1 MSQTYHSGVAA
12 LLGPPNAGK
21 STLLNQLL
29 RQKIAI
35 VSPKPQTTR
44 NRIMGVMHGE
54 NYQIILLDTP
64 GLHEAR
70 EEINRRMMRAALEA
84 VVEADVAVYLADASD
99 PTAQKPSR
107 FEHQLATLAQAQ
119 CPILLALNKID
130 LVSKEKLLPL
140 MDWYQRQYGF
150 AAIIPLSALKGEGLD
165 RLVDELVARLPEGPQ
180 YYPDDMLTDV
190 SERFLAA
197 EIVREAIFLRTRAEV
212 PYSTAVLIDLF
223 DESAQPLKIVAS
235 IIVERSSQKGI
246 VIGKGGAMLGQIRR
260 QAAAEISR
268 VLERP
273 VRLEL
278 WVKVQKNW
286 TGKKDLLQSLG
297 LPG

>member
-1 MSQTYHSGVAA
+1 MGQIYRSGVAA
-12 LLGPPNAGK
+12 ILGPPNAGK

-54 NYQIILLDTP
+54 DYQVILLDTP

-84 VVEADVAVYLADASD
+84 VAEADVAVYLADASD
-99 PTAQKPSR
+99 PAALKPAR
-107 FEHQLATLAQAQ
+107 FEQQLATLKQAQ
-119 CPILLALNKID
+119 CPVLLALNKID
-130 LVSKEKLLPL
+130 LVPKEKLLPL
-140 MDWYQRQYGF
+140 MDWYQRHYAF
-150 AAIIPLSALKGEGLD
+150 AVIIPLSALMGEGLE
-165 RLVDELVARLPEGPQ
+165 RLVDELVTRLPEGPQ

-197 EIVREAIFLRTRAEV
+197 EIVRESVFLRTRAEV

-223 DESAQPLKIVAS
+223 DESADPLRIVAS
-235 IIVERSSQKGI
+235 IIVERNSQKGI
-246 VIGKGGAMLGQIRR
+246 VIGKRGAMLGQIRQ

-273 VRLEL
+273 IRLEL

-286 TGKKDLLQSLG
+286 TEKKDLLQTLG

>member
-1 MSQTYHSGVAA
+1 MSQTYRSGVAA
-12 LLGPPNAGK
+12 ILGPPNAGK

-35 VSPKPQTTR
+35 VSPKPHTTR

-70 EEINRRMMRAALEA
+70 EEMNRRMIRAALEA
-84 VVEADVAVYLADASD
+84 VAEADVAVYLADASD
-99 PTAQKPSR
+99 PAAQKPAR
-107 FEHQLATLAQAQ
+107 IEYQLTALAQAQ
-119 CPILLALNKID
+119 CPVLLALNKID
-130 LVSKEKLLPL
+130 LLPKEKLLPL
-140 MDWYQRQYGF
+140 MDWYQRQYSF
-150 AAIIPLSALKGEGLD
+150 AAIIPLSALKGDGVD
-165 RLVDELVARLPEGPQ
+165 RLVDELVMRLPEGPQ

-197 EIVREAIFLRTRAEV
+197 EIVRESIFLRTRAEV

-223 DESAQPLKIVAS
+223 DESTSPLRIVAT

-246 VIGKGGAMLGQIRR
+246 VIGKDGAMLGQIRQ
-260 QAAAEISR
+260 QATAEISR
-268 VLERP
+268 VFERP

-286 TGKKDLLQSLG
+286 TEKKDLLQSLG